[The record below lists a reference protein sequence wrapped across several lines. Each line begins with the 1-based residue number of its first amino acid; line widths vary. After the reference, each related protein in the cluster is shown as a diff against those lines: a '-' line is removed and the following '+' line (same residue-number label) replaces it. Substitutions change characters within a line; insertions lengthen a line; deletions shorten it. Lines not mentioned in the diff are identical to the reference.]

1 MRRLED
7 FEMSEHDEDE
17 VPIENGEIEQT
28 SSAPVAE
35 QQDSDWTDDSNMPFE
50 DPEKKKKGGCLS
62 PLGFFVIL
70 GVTGVLAAILVPNFI
85 RARSRG
91 QLTACKSNLKNIG
104 TAFEMYSTDYS
115 GMYPKNLDLLTPNYL
130 KSIPECPS
138 AGRVTYTMKSTAA
151 YNTAGFQDYYF
162 IRCEGKNHTAVSVA
176 ENYPQ
181 YDGIQGLIERPP
193 SSW

>member
-1 MRRLED
+1 MSRLEE
-7 FEMSEHDEDE
+7 FEMSERDEDQD
-17 VPIENGEIEQT
+17 PIEDGEIEQT
-28 SSAPVAE
+28 PSTPVVE
-35 QQDSDWTDDSNMPFE
+35 HQETDWTDDSNMPFE

-62 PLGFFVIL
+62 PLGVFVII
-70 GVTGVLAAILVPNFI
+70 GITGVLAAMLVPNFI

-115 GMYPKNLDLLTPNYL
+115 GKYPKSMDLLTPKYL
-130 KSIPECPS
+130 KTIPECPS
-138 AGRVTYTMKSTAA
+138 AGKVTYTMKTTAA

-162 IRCEGKNHTAVSVA
+162 IRCEGRNHTAVSVD

-193 SSW
+193 HNW